1 MKAILIDP
9 DNKTVREVETTGHL
23 NDIYRLL
30 DCHMV
35 ECPITYS
42 NGDTIYVNEEAWMEF
57 NEDEPAGGW
66 MFNGFSYSILG
77 KALIVGN
84 NEEGESA
91 DVRTPVSVILNQIHW
106 SSPKYMLTQGIAMGL
121 V

>member
-9 DNKTVREVETTGHL
+9 DNKTVREVETTGLL

-30 DCHMV
+30 DCSMV
-35 ECPITYS
+35 ECPVTYP
-42 NGDTIYVNEEAWMEF
+42 NGDTVYCNEEAWMEF
-57 NEDEPAGGW
+57 KEDEPAAGW

-91 DVRTPVSVILNQIHW
+91 EVKTRLSVIVNQIHW
-106 SSPKYMLTQGIAMGL
+106 SSPESMLKQGIAMGM